1 MSSYDWRG
9 MPVEFTQTQQPTGS
23 SDNSLFR
30 LTMAYDGSGR
40 RISKTVMH
48 KVAGTADW
56 DTTQVTHY
64 TGIGTEI
71 RENYAGPAKQTK
83 VVVNM
88 PQGLG
93 RYGIE
98 DAERPDFDGM
108 TGDGLTGY
116 IPNTKFEWYLKNH
129 LGSTMLVYGTQ
140 ADANPSHSDIGTQ
153 LAAYDYRS
161 FGEQVTLTE
170 IADKVT
176 ENFTGKEKDDETM
189 LSNHGARLLDP
200 MIGMWISVDPLRFFT
215 SPYLYMGNGYNPIRF
230 ADLTGMKPGDPF
242 GSRKEAAEDF
252 ARTYNDDSIREG
264 VEYSTAIYSYMKDG
278 EKLYSYNIP
287 LKGTPDRTPFDT
299 YLPSGCKMES
309 SAHTHGEFLD
319 SYKLGNFVPSSGNK
333 EGDYFATYIIG
344 KISGPAYLS
353 NPAGHLIEYGL
364 DAIGNTYYK
373 ILPTTGIAADDKS
386 PIIMPGAPSAF
397 DGSDDDVY
405 R

>member
-1 MSSYDWRG
+1 
-9 MPVEFTQTQQPTGS
+9 
-23 SDNSLFR
+23 
-30 LTMAYDGSGR
+30 MAYDGSGR
-40 RISKTVMH
+40 RISKTRWV
-48 KVAGTADW
+48 KKLGSQEW
-56 DTTQVTHY
+56 EKELVTHY

-98 DAERPDFDGM
+98 DAENPDMGS
-108 TGDGLTGY
+108 GVGY
-116 IPNTKFEWYLKNH
+116 IPNAKFEWYLKNH

-140 ADANPSHSDIGTQ
+140 SDANPAHSDIGTP
-153 LAAYDYRS
+153 LAAYDYRA
-161 FGEQVTLTE
+161 FGEMVELTPPPTG
-170 IADKVT
+170 KVT
-176 ENFTGKEKDDETM
+176 ENFTGKELDDETK
-189 LSNHGARLLDP
+189 LSNHGTRLLDP

-319 SYKLGNFVPSSGNK
+319 SYKLGNFVPSLGDK

>member
-1 MSSYDWRG
+1 MVKSLFLHQKS
-9 MPVEFTQTQQPTGS
+9 PQPTGS
-23 SDNSLFR
+23 SGNSLFR

-40 RISKTVMH
+40 RISKTRWV
-48 KVAGTADW
+48 KKLGSQEW
-56 DTTQVTHY
+56 EKELVTHY

-98 DAERPDFDGM
+98 DAENPDMGS
-108 TGDGLTGY
+108 GVGY
-116 IPNTKFEWYLKNH
+116 IPNAKFEWYLKNH

-140 ADANPSHSDIGTQ
+140 SDANPAHSDIGTP
-153 LAAYDYRS
+153 LAAYDYRA
-161 FGEQVTLTE
+161 FGEMVELTPPPTG
-170 IADKVT
+170 KVT
-176 ENFTGKEKDDETM
+176 ENFTGKELDDETK
-189 LSNHGARLLDP
+189 LSNHGTRLLDP

-319 SYKLGNFVPSSGNK
+319 SYKLGNFVPSLGDK

>member
-1 MSSYDWRG
+1 
-9 MPVEFTQTQQPTGS
+9 MPIEFIQTQQPTGS
-23 SDNSLFR
+23 SSDTLFR
-30 LTMAYDGSGR
+30 LLMEYDGSGR

-48 KVAGTADW
+48 KVAGAADW
-56 DTTQVTHY
+56 ETAQVTHY

-108 TGDGLTGY
+108 TGDGLIGY

-140 ADANPSHSDIGTQ
+140 ADADPAHSDIGTP
-153 LAAYDYRS
+153 LAAYDYRA
-161 FGEQVTLTE
+161 FGEMVELTPPPTG
-170 IADKVT
+170 KVT
-176 ENFTGKEKDDETM
+176 ENFTGKELDDETK

-264 VEYSTAIYSYMKDG
+264 VEYSTVIYSYMKDG

-319 SYKLGNFVPSSGNK
+319 SYKLGNFVPSSGDK

>member
-1 MSSYDWRG
+1 
-9 MPVEFTQTQQPTGS
+9 MPVEFRLEPTGS
-23 SDNSLFR
+23 SSDTTR
-30 LTMAYDGSGR
+30 LVMMYDGCGR
-40 RISKTVMH
+40 RISKTLLT
-48 KVAGTADW
+48 KSAAATSW
-56 DTTQVTHY
+56 DTVKVTHY

-71 RENYAGPAKQTK
+71 REEFHDGSRENVN

-93 RYGIE
+93 RYKVA
-98 DAERPDFDGM
+98 DASVPADDNASR
-108 TGDGLTGY
+108 T
-116 IPNTKFEWYLKNH
+116 FEWYLKNH
-129 LGSTMLVYGTQ
+129 LGSTMLVYGTVASTNPNE
-140 ADANPSHSDIGTQ
+140 ADVGEKI
-153 LAAYDYRS
+153 AAYDYRA
-161 FGEQVTLTE
+161 FGEKVELTPPPT
-170 IADKVT
+170 DKVT

-309 SAHTHGEFLD
+309 SSHTHGEFLD
-319 SYKLGNFVPSSGNK
+319 SYKLGNFVPSSGDK